1 MEGVTGLTAIEV
13 RRAGTIVNVLVSLR
27 EPTVAVIVV
36 MPAATVVINPE
47 LLMAATEVDDELQV
61 TPPTRSSVDPSL

>member
-1 MEGVTGLTAIEV
+1 MDGVTGLTAIEV

-61 TPPTRSSVDPSL
+61 TPLTRSSVDPSL